1 LKVYQLGIQPGFAS
15 MTCFH
20 ALARLEEEAVVVV
33 SPLEP
38 YVSVGYF
45 QNREQVMDEV
55 KCRELGL
62 PVIRRKVGGGTV
74 LLDMNQIFY
83 HVILRRDNPLLP
95 LSVEERYRK
104 FSQAP
109 INTYRR
115 LGVPVRFKPVND
127 ILTESGRKISGE
139 GGANIGHC
147 AVFTGSIILDFDVET
162 MVKILRVPD
171 EKFRDKI
178 QKTLAGNISTLKQE
192 LGQVPLRAE
201 IEKVLIQ
208 EWETLFGPLEPGIL
222 TEEILAEMAQVEK
235 ELTSEAFWE
244 SSPQR
249 AWPPLKIKAGTY
261 VGQGNFKAIGG
272 LITVMIILDGE
283 RLAEVEFSGDFS
295 LEPKEGLRD
304 LNQALTGLDIQPGSI
319 ENALQ
324 QVIEGKKLDLPG
336 VCAADLAQ
344 AVINAL
350 PANKE

>member
-1 LKVYQLGIQPGFAS
+1 

-33 SPLEP
+33 SPLKP

-45 QNREQVMDEV
+45 QNREQVLDEK

-62 PVIRRKVGGGTV
+62 PVIRREVGGGMV

-83 HVILRRDNPLLP
+83 HIILRRDNPLLP
-95 LSVEERYRK
+95 LSVEERYRRL
-104 FSQAP
+104 SQVP

-115 LGVPVRFKPVND
+115 LGVPVRFKPIND
-127 ILTESGRKISGE
+127 ILTEAGRKISGE

-162 MVKILRVPD
+162 MVKIFRVPD
-171 EKFRDKI
+171 EKFRDKTH
-178 QKTLAGNISTLKQE
+178 KTLAENISTLKLE
-192 LGQVPLRAE
+192 LGQVPPRTK

-235 ELTSEAFWE
+235 ELTSEDSWE
-244 SSPQR
+244 ASPQR
-249 AWPPLKIKAGTY
+249 SWPPLKIKAGTY
-261 VGQGNFKAIGG
+261 VGQGNFKAPGG
-272 LITVMIILDGE
+272 LITVLIILEGE
-283 RLAEVEFSGDFS
+283 RLIDVEFSGDFS

-304 LNQALTGLDIQPGSI
+304 LNQALTGLDIRPGRLKK
-319 ENALQ
+319 ALQ
-324 QVIEGKKLDLPG
+324 HVIEGRKLDLPG

>member
-1 LKVYQLGIQPGFAS
+1 MKLYQLGIQPGFVS

-33 SPLEP
+33 SPLKP

-45 QNREQVMDEV
+45 QNREQVLDEK

-62 PVIRRKVGGGTV
+62 PVIRREVGGGTV

-83 HVILRRDNPLLP
+83 HIILRRDNLLLP
-95 LSVEERYRK
+95 LSVEERYRR
-104 FSQAP
+104 FSQVP

-115 LGVPVRFKPVND
+115 LGVPVRFKPIND
-127 ILTESGRKISGE
+127 ILTEAGRKISGE
-139 GGANIGHC
+139 GGANIGPC

-162 MVKILRVPD
+162 MVKIFRVPD

-178 QKTLAGNISTLKQE
+178 QKTLAENISTLKLE
-192 LGQVPLRAE
+192 LGQVPPRTE

-208 EWETLFGPLEPGIL
+208 EWETLFGPLEPGIV

-235 ELTSEAFWE
+235 ELTSEDSWE
-244 SSPQR
+244 ASPQQS
-249 AWPPLKIKAGTY
+249 WPPLKIKAGTY
-261 VGQGNFKAIGG
+261 VGQGNFKAPGG
-272 LITVMIILDGE
+272 LITVLIILDGE
-283 RLAEVEFSGDFS
+283 RMIDVEFSGDFS

-304 LNQALTGLDIQPGSI
+304 LNQALTGLGIQPESI
-319 ENALQ
+319 EQALH
-324 QVIEGKKLDLPG
+324 QVIEAKKLDLPG

-344 AVINAL
+344 AVSNAL

>member
-1 LKVYQLGIQPGFAS
+1 MKLYQLGIQPGFAS

-33 SPLEP
+33 SPLKP

-45 QNREQVMDEV
+45 QNREQVLDEK

-62 PVIRRKVGGGTV
+62 PVIRREVGGGTV

-83 HVILRRDNPLLP
+83 HIILRRDNLLLP
-95 LSVEERYRK
+95 LSVEERYRR
-104 FSQAP
+104 FSQVP

-115 LGVPVRFKPVND
+115 LGVPVRFKPIND
-127 ILTESGRKISGE
+127 ILTEAGRKISGE

-162 MVKILRVPD
+162 MVKIFRVPD

-178 QKTLAGNISTLKQE
+178 QKTLAENISTLKLE
-192 LGQVPLRAE
+192 LGQVPPRTE

-208 EWETLFGPLEPGIL
+208 EWETLFGPLEPGIV

-235 ELTSEAFWE
+235 DLTSEDSWE
-244 SSPQR
+244 ASPQR
-249 AWPPLKIKAGTY
+249 SWTPLKIKAGTY
-261 VGQGNFKAIGG
+261 VGQGNFKAPGG
-272 LITVMIILDGE
+272 LITVLIILDGE
-283 RLAEVEFSGDFS
+283 RMIDVEFSGDFS

-304 LNQALTGLDIQPGSI
+304 LNQALTGLGIQPESI
-319 ENALQ
+319 EQALH
-324 QVIEGKKLDLPG
+324 QVIEAKKLDLPG